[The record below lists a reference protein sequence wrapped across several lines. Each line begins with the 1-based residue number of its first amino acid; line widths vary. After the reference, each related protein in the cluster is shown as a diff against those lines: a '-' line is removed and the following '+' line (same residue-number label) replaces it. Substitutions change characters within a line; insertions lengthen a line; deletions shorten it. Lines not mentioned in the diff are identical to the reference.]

1 MLEKLESV
9 KGTIKTM
16 GKELSAAFDW
26 AFDRLFSKIQLTNE
40 QFVYV
45 LLSVVFI
52 VANAILWVQKFQGF
66 PITATERPEV
76 VYKAKTPADQIPHT
90 ARIMANGDQLYHDL
104 VYMSAQKE
112 DGTYDF
118 HENYEYVK
126 PWLQKADLAL
136 GDFEGTINPNYYL
149 SGYPLFNAP
158 SEVVPAI
165 KDAGYDVMDLG
176 HNHISVSY
184 THLDVYKRQDQDSDL
199 RIPCW

>member
-104 VYMSAQKE
+104 VYMSAQKKME
-112 DGTYDF
+112 AMIF
-118 HENYEYVK
+118 MK
-126 PWLQKADLAL
+126 
-136 GDFEGTINPNYYL
+136 IMSMSNP
-149 SGYPLFNAP
+149 GY
-158 SEVVPAI
+158 
-165 KDAGYDVMDLG
+165 K
-176 HNHISVSY
+176 
-184 THLDVYKRQDQDSDL
+184 KR
-199 RIPCW
+199 I

>member
-1 MLEKLESV
+1 MNQSTVQEQDDEAFLNNGASVLLSFSLLKNCDTMKRKYFNDSSICWRIIGETGYEEEVGMLEKWENV

-26 AFDRLFSKIQLTNE
+26 AFDRLFSRIQLTNE

-104 VYMSAQKE
+104 VYMSAQEARKKKME
-112 DGTYDF
+112 AMIF
-118 HENYEYVK
+118 MK
-126 PWLQKADLAL
+126 
-136 GDFEGTINPNYYL
+136 IMSMSNP
-149 SGYPLFNAP
+149 GY
-158 SEVVPAI
+158 
-165 KDAGYDVMDLG
+165 K
-176 HNHISVSY
+176 
-184 THLDVYKRQDQDSDL
+184 KR
-199 RIPCW
+199 I